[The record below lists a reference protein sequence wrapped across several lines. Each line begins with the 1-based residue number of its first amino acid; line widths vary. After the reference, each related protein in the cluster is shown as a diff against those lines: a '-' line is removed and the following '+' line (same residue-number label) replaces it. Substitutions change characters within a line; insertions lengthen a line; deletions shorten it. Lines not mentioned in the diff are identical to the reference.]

1 MNTHAHKIIENHLG
15 RAMVKQ
21 TAPQFMLQMPPGLSP
36 APARGSPAAHS
47 RCGWVY
53 APVLWRPFSI
63 INFARRDINNELGE
77 LSRIARVLHPGMA
90 FRHRDS
96 SDEE

>member
-1 MNTHAHKIIENHLG
+1 MAAQRK
-15 RAMVKQ
+15 RAAFLAIRERSSALMF
-21 TAPQFMLQMPPGLSP
+21 AARAFPPLRPIG
-36 APARGSPAAHS
+36 